1 MPNSASPP
9 QSKKTSS
16 LSSSWPF
23 TVFVSLLAPVVAA
36 VFVFYQL
43 DTFEPARLPLH
54 ELAPS
59 PVTAPVHNDR
69 MLRGS
74 EQVGSGVLKAPEDVV
89 YDSESGVVYT
99 GCEDGW
105 VRRVTVIDS
114 AADSVVEDWS
124 TRVAGRLDSLL
135 QITKLLLLMLIRL
148 MIYPGNYR
156 RAIARTPWN
165 FDNSLL
171 VLEEPTGEGKL
182 VNMQFMKPVRSKN
195 RNVQEPGVPEAYRLR
210 TFKASP
216 SYKRHQLQSV
226 KEPKAPTFHAV
237 DNMEVDDISGE
248 GLLNLSN
255 SGTVEVHGL
264 LSHVMCDAP
273 TEGVHRLVYHE
284 LHYDPVHADIV
295 DTTLV
300 SSSSHHKELIPKEPT
315 NKNGNHLRLDELIKS
330 VDFSL
335 KLIRQTI
342 QSVMISNG
350 ILVKHTSLRKDIA
363 MKCKDLHE
371 ANILAS
377 SNQRAGGLGR
387 DTRFGFDLCNNCLL
401 IIPSSRLIR
410 MQLFLYLRIW
420 SGLVI
425 RYSNSSVMMSNAKR
439 IEACSS
445 PEGLLSI
452 TGNSTLLLTDEA
464 DGRKFK
470 LTDAVDIAEDGM
482 IYFTDASYKYDLKD
496 HIFDVLEGKPHG
508 RFMSFDPKTRT
519 TRVLVPDIYFANGVA
534 VSPDQTYVVFCETVM
549 RRCKKYY
556 IKGDKSGRV
565 EKFIDDLPGVPDNIH
580 YDGQGLY
587 WIALNTEVTKAW
599 DLALRYPFIRKII
612 AIVERYVGMPNL
624 LKNGGVLAVDLEG
637 KPIAH
642 YYDPELTLITSAI
655 KIGDYLYCGSL
666 NKPYV
671 IRLNLHKHPARAA
684 T

>member
-114 AADSVVEDWS
+114 AADSVVEDWVN
-124 TRVAGRLDSLL
+124 TGGRPLGL
-135 QITKLLLLMLIRL
+135 
-148 MIYPGNYR
+148 
-156 RAIARTPWN
+156 AIAN
-165 FDNSLL
+165 NEIIVAD
-171 VLEEPTGEGKL
+171 
-182 VNMQFMKPVRSKN
+182 
-195 RNVQEPGVPEAYRLR
+195 AY
-210 TFKASP
+210 K
-216 SYKRHQLQSV
+216 
-226 KEPKAPTFHAV
+226 
-237 DNMEVDDISGE
+237 
-248 GLLNLSN
+248 
-255 SGTVEVHGL
+255 
-264 LSHVMCDAP
+264 
-273 TEGVHRLVYHE
+273 
-284 LHYDPVHADIV
+284 
-295 DTTLV
+295 
-300 SSSSHHKELIPKEPT
+300 
-315 NKNGNHLRLDELIKS
+315 
-330 VDFSL
+330 
-335 KLIRQTI
+335 
-342 QSVMISNG
+342 
-350 ILVKHTSLRKDIA
+350 
-363 MKCKDLHE
+363 
-371 ANILAS
+371 
-377 SNQRAGGLGR
+377 
-387 DTRFGFDLCNNCLL
+387 
-401 IIPSSRLIR
+401 
-410 MQLFLYLRIW
+410 
-420 SGLVI
+420 
-425 RYSNSSVMMSNAKR
+425 
-439 IEACSS
+439 
-445 PEGLLSI
+445 GLLSI